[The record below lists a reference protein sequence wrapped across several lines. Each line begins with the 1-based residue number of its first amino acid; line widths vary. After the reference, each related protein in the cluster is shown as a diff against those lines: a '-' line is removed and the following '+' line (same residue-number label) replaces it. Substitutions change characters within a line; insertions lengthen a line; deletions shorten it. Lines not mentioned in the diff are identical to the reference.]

1 MMVDKEIRKA
11 GENRLDTHTDT
22 NDQNI
27 EVLRNWTDDYTQIIA
42 TRDRDQK
49 EYETIPLL
57 ETGTIP

>member
-1 MMVDKEIRKA
+1 MRVDKKNRTA
-11 GENRLDTHTDT
+11 WENRLDTHTET

-27 EVLRNWTDDYTQIIA
+27 EVLRNWNDTYTQIIA